1 MNDIL
6 IISNEREEINMT
18 KDLKPFM
25 GVILTLVIGY
35 FIMRFLLGLVISLSK
50 VTAVAL
56 VIALMLVYVAEIV
69 YTHNRKDK

>member
-18 KDLKPFM
+18 KDLKPFI

-35 FIMRFLLGLVISLSK
+35 FTMRFLLALVISLSK
-50 VTAVAL
+50 ITAVAL
-56 VIALMLVYVAEIV
+56 VIALMLVCVTEIV
-69 YTHNRKDK
+69 YVYNRKDK

>member
-6 IISNEREEINMT
+6 IISNEREETNMI
-18 KDLKPFM
+18 KDLKPFI

-35 FIMRFLLGLVISLSK
+35 FTMRFLLGLVISLSK

-56 VIALMLVYVAEIV
+56 VIALMLVCVAEVV
-69 YTHNRKDK
+69 YVNRKDK

>member
-18 KDLKPFM
+18 KDLKPFI
-25 GVILTLVIGY
+25 GIILTLVIGY
-35 FIMRFLLGLVISLSK
+35 FTMRFLLRLVISLSK

-56 VIALMLVYVAEIV
+56 VIALMLVCVAEIV
-69 YTHNRKDK
+69 YVNRKDK

>member
-18 KDLKPFM
+18 KDLKPFI

-35 FIMRFLLGLVISLSK
+35 FTMRFLLRLVISLSE

-56 VIALMLVYVAEIV
+56 VIALMLVCVTEIV
-69 YTHNRKDK
+69 YVHNRKDK

>member
-6 IISNEREEINMT
+6 NISNEREEINMT

-35 FIMRFLLGLVISLSK
+35 FTMRFLLGLVISLSK

-56 VIALMLVYVAEIV
+56 VIALILVCVAEIV
-69 YTHNRKDK
+69 YVNRKDK

>member
-6 IISNEREEINMT
+6 NVSNEREGTNMT
-18 KDLKPFM
+18 KDLKPFI

-35 FIMRFLLGLVISLSK
+35 FTMRFLLRLIISLSK

-56 VIALMLVYVAEIV
+56 VIALMLVCVVEIV
-69 YTHNRKDK
+69 YVYYRKDK

>member
-35 FIMRFLLGLVISLSK
+35 FTMRFLLGLVISLSK

-56 VIALMLVYVAEIV
+56 VIALMLVCVTEIV
-69 YTHNRKDK
+69 YVHNRKDK

>member
-6 IISNEREEINMT
+6 IISNEREKTNMI

-25 GVILTLVIGY
+25 RVILTLVIGY
-35 FIMRFLLGLVISLSK
+35 FTMRFLLGLVIFLSK

-56 VIALMLVYVAEIV
+56 VITLILVYVVKIV
-69 YTHNRKDK
+69 YVHNRKDK

>member
-18 KDLKPFM
+18 KDLKPFI

-35 FIMRFLLGLVISLSK
+35 FTMRFLLGLVISLSK

-56 VIALMLVYVAEIV
+56 VIALMLVCVAEIV
-69 YTHNRKDK
+69 YINRKDK